1 MPDELP
7 TVLDVVILLLIACAA
22 LVALSDIV
30 FSFWNRR
37 HQQYLDEIE
46 KDLQALSEKN
56 DEMDKT
62 YQEIMKSIE
71 SQHAALLDKVTEEL
85 TQLELGVNFLT
96 ASTRQSSA
104 LSNLLSEQIHS
115 LSEYTAN
122 LSKDNNSK
130 AEIQAAILESH
141 TEFTGGEANEK
152 ANVQFDRFC

>member
-22 LVALSDIV
+22 LVALSDII

-46 KDLQALSEKN
+46 KDLQALSEKS

-71 SQHAALLDKVTEEL
+71 SQHAALLNKVTEEL
-85 TQLELGVNFLT
+85 TQLELGVNSLT
-96 ASTRQSSA
+96 ANTHQSSA

-115 LSEYTAN
+115 LSEHTAN

>member
-22 LVALSDIV
+22 LVALSDII

-46 KDLQALSEKN
+46 KDLQALSEKS

-104 LSNLLSEQIHS
+104 LS
-115 LSEYTAN
+115 
-122 LSKDNNSK
+122 K
-130 AEIQAAILESH
+130 AAPH
-141 TEFTGGEANEK
+141 N
-152 ANVQFDRFC
+152 C

>member
-1 MPDELP
+1 
-7 TVLDVVILLLIACAA
+7 
-22 LVALSDIV
+22 
-30 FSFWNRR
+30 
-37 HQQYLDEIE
+37 
-46 KDLQALSEKN
+46 
-56 DEMDKT
+56 MDKT

-130 AEIQAAILESH
+130 AEIQTAILESH